1 MQPIYY
7 ASFGAGNLIKRLKTH
22 NGERSKLQPV
32 WVFLCSCKH
41 EITLK
46 KSQNNANSAIIPAL
60 MRVLWGDLW
69 KLITEKRQTKA
80 ISANFQN
87 MDSIQTIPVNIFVL
101 RKSLQYEYEYYS
113 VKKITQIRIWILFSL
128 KKSTRIRIQTLVFG
142 LNYSNSIQIPNY
154 LLTSG
159 PDNPETVQTIQK
171 LSRQSGN
178 CPDNPETVHPIQ
190 KLSGQSR
197 NCPDNPKTV
206 RTIQKLSW

>member
-1 MQPIYY
+1 M
-7 ASFGAGNLIKRLKTH
+7 RL
-22 NGERSKLQPV
+22 
-32 WVFLCSCKH
+32 SCR
-41 EITLK
+41 
-46 KSQNNANSAIIPAL
+46 KSQNNANSAFIPAL

-142 LNYSNSIQIPNY
+142 LNYSNSIQISNY
-154 LLTSG
+154 SVTS
-159 PDNPETVQTIQK
+159 
-171 LSRQSGN
+171 